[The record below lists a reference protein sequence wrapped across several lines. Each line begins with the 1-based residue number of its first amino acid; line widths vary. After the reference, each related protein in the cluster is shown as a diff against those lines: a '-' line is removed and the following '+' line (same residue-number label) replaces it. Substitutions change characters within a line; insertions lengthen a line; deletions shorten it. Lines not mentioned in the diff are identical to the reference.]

1 MLPIKQAYTYLLSY
15 SPTWPIPIIPILF
28 SLMSVELLRTLI
40 GATRHFMFLFM
51 RQIDRRPTID
61 LHDIMV
67 DESWEVNDLK

>member
-1 MLPIKQAYTYLLSY
+1 
-15 SPTWPIPIIPILF
+15 
-28 SLMSVELLRTLI
+28 MSVELLRTLI